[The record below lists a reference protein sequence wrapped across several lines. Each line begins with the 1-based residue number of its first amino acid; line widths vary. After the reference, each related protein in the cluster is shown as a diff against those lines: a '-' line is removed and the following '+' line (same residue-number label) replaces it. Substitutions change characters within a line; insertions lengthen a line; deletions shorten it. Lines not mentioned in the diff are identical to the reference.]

1 MFKRRNI
8 VFLPAVAGLAVAAL
22 TSYARADLLL
32 SSSSTWKSSTTFNG
46 GTVGQTDPNDFTIS
60 NIAASPQNSALTRF
74 SAQTLSPGGSITLTG
89 TVAITST
96 ADVGNEQFR
105 FGLFNDLGSS
115 GETGWLG
122 YDVENAITGVSGQV
136 VGKTSGNTAAG
147 PSNTGTYQVLGS
159 GAFSSPAVMNTG
171 TYNFE
176 LALTE
181 VSPTNMTVTES
192 LVETSG
198 GTYAWTNTTSDNPGG
213 NGGNISTNT
222 FDAVEFFTGSG
233 QVDTGSTET
242 FSNVQVNVPEP
253 ASLGLLGL
261 FSIGLIARRRRVIV
275 GSPAHRHSATR

>member
-1 MFKRRNI
+1 MCMRRKI
-8 VFLPAVAGLAVAAL
+8 GFLSGAALLAVASLA
-22 TSYARADLLL
+22 SHANADLLL
-32 SSSSTWKSSTTFNG
+32 SSSSTWKSSTTFSG

-60 NIAASPQNSALTRF
+60 NIAASPQSSALTRF
-74 SAQTLSPGGSITLTG
+74 SAQTLSPGETITLSG
-89 TVAITST
+89 TVALTST

-105 FGLFNDLGSS
+105 FGLFNDNGSS
-115 GETGWLG
+115 GETGWTG
-122 YDVENAITGVSGQV
+122 YDVENAVNSVSGQV

-176 LALTE
+176 LSLTE
-181 VSPTNMTVTES
+181 VSATDMMVTES
-192 LVETSG
+192 LVEISG
-198 GTYAWTNTTSDNPGG
+198 GTYAWTNTTSDSPGG
-213 NGGNISTNT
+213 NGGNISTNKY
-222 FDAVEFFTGSG
+222 DAVEFFTGSG

-261 FSIGLIARRRRVIV
+261 LGVGAISRRRRKVV
-275 GSPAHRHSATR
+275 